1 MIHEEHKIMPQ
12 GNRTLFITLFILC
25 CIIFGGCGQPPAANS
40 PTAAKIEPKT
50 TGTRGGKLTYRL
62 TAAPKT
68 FNYLLAED
76 EASIVTAFYMLTSR
90 LVEFDHRTQKFV
102 PGLAETWT
110 TAADGRTVDIR
121 LREGLKFSDG
131 NNLTTDD
138 VIFTLTAIYDERTKS
153 PAFRDAML
161 VGNKPIE
168 TKRVNDRELQM
179 IFPKPVASAENY
191 LVNLGVLPSHALE
204 ADLKAGKL
212 AEAWKINAPP
222 QSIVASGPFVVE
234 AATPGERIEYARNPH
249 YWKKDE
255 TGTQL
260 PYIDK
265 FAIEVIPDANNTFV
279 RLSQASLDIADR
291 IRPTDYNELTKTPG
305 QMRAFDVGP
314 GLGIDHLWFN
324 LNAADPAG
332 KPLDNQTKRGW
343 FADKRFRQA
352 VASAIDRE
360 SITSVTLQGLASPLH
375 GLVSPAN
382 KVWLSPDLAKIE
394 YSLAKAGQ
402 LLKDAGF
409 QKGGTAEAPVL
420 VDAQNNPVEF
430 TLIVPAENEP
440 RKLMAAVIQQD
451 LSRLGIKMQVVPIE
465 FPAVTERWT
474 KSYDYDAIL
483 LGLSQT
489 DIEPSS
495 YANFLLSSA
504 PTHQWQPKQKTPA
517 TEWEARIDKLFAEQA
532 VELDQ
537 TKRLALFAEIQK
549 IMRDEMPVIP
559 IAARHVVSAAHTKI
573 GNYSPSSILPY
584 SLWNVDELFIKP

>member
-1 MIHEEHKIMPQ
+1 MPQ

-179 IFPKPVASAENY
+179 IFPQPVASAENY